1 MTERPT
7 HPSDPPARDSYRR
20 AKDAVLELRDFLL
33 FSGHLSGPELA
44 VGIDQRLDTI
54 AELPEVEQ
62 DAIAGKLLALR
73 DWVGVLGA
81 APRLEAHGG
90 AATVRSL
97 LLADCGVMYCY
108 LAGPPDECALADPVA
123 EGDRR
128 G

>member
-1 MTERPT
+1 MTEPPT
-7 HPSDPPARDSYRR
+7 HPSDPPARDNYRP
-20 AKDAVLELRDFLL
+20 AKDAVLELRDFLI

-44 VGIDQRLDTI
+44 VGIDRRLE
-54 AELPEVEQ
+54 AMAGLPEVEH

-108 LAGPPDECALADPVA
+108 LAGPPDDRALADPAA